1 MSMRTVRRTAAATR
15 SMIRA
20 GILALAGLAW
30 LACAPAARTET
41 TQAVTTRAAKF
52 EALYSELHAQRLS
65 TDPNDVERFGQAAV
79 KMRGKARLY
88 GLWHVLYVHKSNQ
101 DEAAFNRWRDRT
113 RRLGVAEHAPD
124 LVAMAD
130 FMTQALALELGR
142 SPAYAAQDWARW
154 TQRGDPDVRLMAGLE
169 QVRAV
174 GHMRHWADATRLANQ
189 LLPRVEAQGDVARPL
204 LAELHQTTSYALTEI
219 GYVEGSLDHMRQAVQ
234 AGGDQIFFSQGVERV
249 YDLAYTAAQLGEI
262 DAARKFAAEHT
273 RLVETSGA
281 GDLKFWDRFL
291 CGLVAQEAG
300 EPRQVLDCLQPIQV
314 EVDTPAT
321 SIAAHALRMRVLARA
336 MLGQAHAARADLARL
351 ERTPRTV
358 IWRDPHL
365 AQLVNAY
372 IDDAQGRRQAF
383 AELDQWRRQ
392 ETREVAAR
400 HTKALGEIG
409 AALDAELQTKRAQS
423 ERLTRE
429 VDLGRRLN
437 TAWTLAAGLLA
448 LLVIGG
454 LTWAVHQRR
463 LSRDLRQARARAEA
477 ASAAKSTFLA
487 TMSHEL
493 RTPLNAMLGL
503 AQALILEPLEPGER
517 EQVELLEDSGRT
529 LLTLLNDVLDLA
541 KIEAGKL
548 DIAPIPGDLVH
559 LCARVVRIHAP
570 LAGEKGV
577 EIALTV
583 ADGVPARLAFDPVR
597 VRQCLSNLISNAV
610 KFTPEGRI
618 EVRLACDVGD
628 DGQALVSITVTDT
641 GVGMSPA
648 TLQRLFEA
656 FVQADASTTRQ
667 FGGTG
672 LGLNITRRLAQMMG
686 GGVTAASREGLGSTF
701 TLSFQA
707 RAVEDPRQ
715 AAATAAAHGPVR
727 SDLRGLRI
735 LLVEDH
741 PINRKVVRLMLAPYD
756 CAIIEA
762 ENGQLAL
769 DALETA
775 NFDLVLMDVNMPVM
789 DGLEATRRI
798 RARPRWANLPII
810 GLTADAMEGQLSA
823 CHEAGMDSFVVK
835 PIDMAALVA
844 AIGQASL
851 REAA

>member
-1 MSMRTVRRTAAATR
+1 MV
-15 SMIRA
+15 
-20 GILALAGLAW
+20 LALAGLAW
-30 LACAPAARTET
+30 LACAPAAGAE
-41 TQAVTTRAAKF
+41 TTRAARF
-52 EALYSELHAQRLS
+52 EALYGQLRAQHLS
-65 TDPNDVERFGQAAV
+65 TDPTDVERFGEAAIR
-79 KMRGKARLY
+79 MRGKARLY

-113 RRLGVAEHAPD
+113 RRLGVVEHAPD

-130 FMTQALALELGR
+130 FMTEALALELGR
-142 SPAYAAQDWARW
+142 RPAYVDQDWARW
-154 TQRGDPDVRLMAGLE
+154 TQQGDPDVRLMAGLE

-174 GHMRHWADATRLANQ
+174 GHVGRWADATRLSNQ
-189 LLPRVEAQGDVARPL
+189 LLPRVEAQGEVARPL
-204 LAELHQTTSYALTEI
+204 LAELHQTLSYALTEI
-219 GYVEGSLDHMRQAVQ
+219 GYVEGGLDHMRQAVQ
-234 AGGDQIFFSQGVERV
+234 VGGDQIFFSQGVERV
-249 YDLAYTAAQLGEI
+249 YDLAYTAAQLGET

-273 RLVETSGA
+273 RLITTAGA
-281 GDLKFWDRFL
+281 ADLKFWDRFL
-291 CGLVAQEAG
+291 CGFVAQEAG
-300 EPRQVLDCLQPIQV
+300 APRQVLDCLAPIQAPI
-314 EVDTPAT
+314 DAPAT
-321 SIAAHALRMRVLARA
+321 TMAAHALRMRVLARA
-336 MLGQAHAARADLARL
+336 MLGQARAARADLVRL
-351 ERTPRTV
+351 QRTPATV

-372 IDDAQGRRQAF
+372 IDDAQGRPQAF

-400 HTKALGEIG
+400 HAQALGEIG

-423 ERLTRE
+423 ERLARE

-477 ASAAKSTFLA
+477 ASEAKSVFLA

-503 AQALILEPLEPGER
+503 AQALTLEPLEPGER

-548 DIAPIPGDLVH
+548 DISPIPGDLIH

-577 EIALTV
+577 EIALAV

-597 VRQCLSNLISNAV
+597 VRQCLSNLLSNAV

-618 EVRLACDVGD
+618 EVRLACEVGD

-641 GVGMSPA
+641 GIGMGPA
-648 TLQRLFEA
+648 TLQRLFGA
-656 FVQADASTTRQ
+656 FEQADASTTRR
-667 FGGTG
+667 FGGSG

-707 RAVEDPRQ
+707 RAVEAPRLDP
-715 AAATAAAHGPVR
+715 AAAAAHGLGR

-741 PINRKVVRLMLAPYD
+741 PINRKVVQLMLAPHD
-756 CAIIEA
+756 CAITEA

-769 DALETA
+769 DVLETA
-775 NFDLVLMDVNMPVM
+775 AFDLVLMDVNMPVM

-810 GLTADAMEGQLSA
+810 GLTADAMDSQLNA
-823 CHEAGMDSFVVK
+823 CREAGMDSFVIK